1 MLTVSEAGMLG
12 ASDQEHLAFA
22 RRERRVL
29 FTQDADFL
37 RLHASGA
44 EHSGIVYPRQQRTV
58 SEMIHGLMLVFE
70 LLELGEM
77 EDSSSSYRTRSS
89 SSPTTSLRGDR
100 PGRVVGKLLSESH
113 EGRVAPCSGLS
124 VLEV

>member
-22 RRERRVL
+22 RRKRRVL
-29 FTQDADFL
+29 FTQKADFL

-44 EHSGIVYPRQQRTV
+44 EHLGIVYTRQHRTV

-70 LLELGEM
+70 LLEPDEM
-77 EDSSSSYRTRSS
+77 KEQ
-89 SSPTTSLRGDR
+89 
-100 PGRVVGKLLSESH
+100 
-113 EGRVAPCSGLS
+113 
-124 VLEV
+124 LEFL